1 MFIKDVIENIQINW
15 KDVLREIYNK
25 HEFKLEGI
33 ISYIIIF

>member
-25 HEFKLEGI
+25 YEFKLEGI